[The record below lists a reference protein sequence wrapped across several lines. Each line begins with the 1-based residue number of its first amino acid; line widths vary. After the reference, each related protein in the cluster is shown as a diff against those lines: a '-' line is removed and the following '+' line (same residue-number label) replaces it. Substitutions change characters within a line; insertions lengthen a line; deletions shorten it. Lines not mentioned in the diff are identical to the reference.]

1 MNLIIDV
8 GNSFIKFA
16 LFDANKLIDFKSEKI
31 NEWETALENFINGRR
46 IKKIIFSTVSIDSDI
61 LLAKLLL
68 IAPVLKMS
76 THLKF
81 PINIKYKS
89 IETLGTDRLCG
100 TIGAL
105 VLYGKTNTLVI
116 DCGTCITYNFLEG
129 GNDFIGG
136 SISPGIEL
144 RYKALHSFTKNLP
157 YLETK
162 GKKPQLLGSDTN
174 SSIESGVLNGVLF
187 EMEGAIDQYKLKF
200 GLINVILTGGNHTY
214 FANNLK
220 NTTFAHPNLV
230 LIGLNDIL
238 EYNT

>member
-1 MNLIIDV
+1 MDLIIDV
-8 GNSFIKFA
+8 GNSFIKLA
-16 LFDANKLIDFKSEKI
+16 LFGANKLIDFRSEKI
-31 NEWETALENFINGRR
+31 NEWEAALENFIEGRHV
-46 IKKIIFSTVSIDSDI
+46 KKIIFSTVSIDSDI
-61 LLAKLLL
+61 LHAKLLL

-100 TIGAL
+100 AIGAL
-105 VLYGKTNTLVI
+105 GIWGKTNTLVI

-129 GNDFIGG
+129 GTDFIGG

-157 YLETK
+157 YIE
-162 GKKPQLLGSDTN
+162 KKVIKPELLGTDTN

-187 EMEGAIDQYKLKF
+187 EMDGAIEQYKYKF

-238 EYNT
+238 EFNT

>member
-129 GNDFIGG
+129 GKDFIGG

-187 EMEGAIDQYKLKF
+187 EMDGTIDQYKLKF
-200 GLINVILTGGNHTY
+200 GLINVILIGGNHTY

>member
-31 NEWETALENFINGRR
+31 IDWETALENFINGRR

-187 EMEGAIDQYKLKF
+187 EMEGAIDQ
-200 GLINVILTGGNHTY
+200 
-214 FANNLK
+214 
-220 NTTFAHPNLV
+220 
-230 LIGLNDIL
+230 
-238 EYNT
+238 